1 MENPDADEI
10 CDWEDNNCNG
20 ILDDNAIDGTIWY
33 IDSDSDGF
41 GSAASTISS
50 CTQPVGYASNTNDC
64 DDSRFE
70 SSPVALEFCNGIDDD
85 CDGSID
91 EGAVDFQGFLHRRRW
106 GWLWRPISACSK
118 PALFQRERLRMPKIV
133 MIAILRFIHM
143 RPSSAMDS
151 MTTAIRR
158 WMKMPLIKAFTLL
171 TTMEMV

>member
-64 DDSRFE
+64 DDGRFE
-70 SSPVALEFCNGIDDD
+70 SSPVAL
-85 CDGSID
+85 
-91 EGAVDFQGFLHRRRW
+91 
-106 GWLWRPISACSK
+106 
-118 PALFQRERLRMPKIV
+118 
-133 MIAILRFIHM
+133 
-143 RPSSAMDS
+143 
-151 MTTAIRR
+151 
-158 WMKMPLIKAFTLL
+158 LL
-171 TTMEMV
+171 